1 MKNREPKDSAVQHV
15 GAYLDARLT
24 GANKHE
30 SALQAGY
37 SEQTARTPSLIE
49 RTKAYGL
56 VITEM
61 LDKHTRLMHAM
72 TDSLQKDV
80 ESGLFDLLN
89 PKTKV
94 EIAYKLAQIHDVLT
108 PKVTIK
114 ETTDKDGN
122 KTRTLWGTGDAPQG
136 EK

>member
-1 MKNREPKDSAVQHV
+1 MKNGQPSTKEIQHV
-15 GAYLDARLT
+15 GAYVDARLV
-24 GANKHE
+24 GANKQE

-37 SEQTARTPSLIE
+37 SPTTARNPSLIE

-56 VITEM
+56 VVTEM